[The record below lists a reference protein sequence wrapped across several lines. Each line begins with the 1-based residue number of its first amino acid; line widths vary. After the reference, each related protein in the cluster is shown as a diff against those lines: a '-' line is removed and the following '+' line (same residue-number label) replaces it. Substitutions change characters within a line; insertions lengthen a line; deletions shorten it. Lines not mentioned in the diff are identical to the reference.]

1 MKKLKRVYVCQ
12 ACGATFPKW
21 IGRCDACGAWNT
33 LVEEIEDILPS
44 SVVSV
49 PGKSLELCPLDGPLV
64 HVDRLLSGVTEFD
77 RVCGGGIVTGSIL
90 LLGGEPG
97 IGKSTLL
104 LQLLARLSK
113 AYPCLYVSGEE
124 AVDQIRLRARRLRIE
139 KTAVSLIATTRL
151 EDVLET
157 LAQHQGA
164 FRVLVIDSIQTLSTS
179 LLDSAAGT
187 VAQVRATT
195 SALTE
200 LAKTKGLV
208 VLLVGHVTKDGMLA
222 GPKVLE
228 HMVDTVLY
236 FEGDRGQPFRLLRS
250 VKNRFGACDEL
261 GVFEMHDT
269 GLAEVPNPSAI
280 FLTQRQEPVPGT
292 AVFVSIEG
300 TRPLVVEIQALVGST
315 GFSTP
320 RRSVVGWDI
329 NRLHMIIAV
338 LETRCR
344 FAFGQRDVYLSV
356 TGGLRLNEP
365 AADLAVAAALASALT
380 NVALPLN
387 TVIFGEVGLTG
398 EIRSVSHHTVRLK
411 EAHKL
416 GFKHA
421 FMPKDKKKGAELLEG
436 HCIQSLQ
443 ECLRTLDMVPRRG
456 RTGSSTLEDT

>member
-1 MKKLKRVYVCQ
+1 M
-12 ACGATFPKW
+12 
-21 IGRCDACGAWNT
+21 GRCDACGTWNT
-33 LVEEIEDILPS
+33 LVEEIEDS
-44 SVVSV
+44 SSASV
-49 PGKSLELCPLDGPLV
+49 ISVTSAPGKSLELCPLDGPLV
-64 HVDRLLSGVTEFD
+64 HVNRLLSGVTEFD
-77 RVCGGGIVTGSIL
+77 RVCGGGIVAGSIL

-104 LQLLARLSK
+104 LQLLSRLSE

-124 AVDQIRLRARRLRIE
+124 AVDQIRLRARRLLIG
-139 KTAVSLIATTRL
+139 KASVSLIATTRL

-157 LAQHQGA
+157 LAQHKEA

-195 SALTE
+195 SALID
-200 LAKTKGLV
+200 LAKTKGLI

-329 NRLHMIIAV
+329 NRLHMIVAV
-338 LETRCR
+338 LETRCH

-365 AADLAVAAALASALT
+365 AADLAVAAALGSALT
-380 NVALPLN
+380 NVAMPLN
-387 TVIFGEVGLTG
+387 TVIFGEIGLTG
-398 EIRSVSHHTVRLK
+398 EIRAVSHHVARLK
-411 EAHKL
+411 EARKL
-416 GFKHA
+416 GFKYA
-421 FMPKDKKKGAELLEG
+421 FAPKDKQKGAESLAT
-436 HCIQSLQ
+436 HCVQSLQ
-443 ECLRTLDMVPRRG
+443 ECLRTLDMTPRRG
-456 RTGSSTLEDT
+456 RAASSAPADI